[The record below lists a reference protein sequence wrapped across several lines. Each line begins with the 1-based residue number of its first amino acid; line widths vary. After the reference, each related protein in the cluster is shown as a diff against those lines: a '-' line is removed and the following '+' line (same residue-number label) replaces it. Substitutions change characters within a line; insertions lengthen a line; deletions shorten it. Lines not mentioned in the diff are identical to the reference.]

1 MKKALFFAIILVFY
15 LPPIGQAMDCDQARI
30 EGFSCYQVKKGD
42 TLWKIA
48 PPENWTL
55 IKKIN
60 RIDGKHLP
68 QGKKILIPQN
78 LEKAS
83 KYIPVAEEI
92 KEIKTF
98 QRVIFFF
105 LEDQYFGA
113 YEYGRLIYWG
123 AISSGKN
130 NSTPTGLFKVQW
142 KAINYYSK
150 KYDAPMPFAVNFS
163 EAGYFFHQQ
172 SLPGRPASHGCIR
185 LIMEDAETLFYW
197 SQKNDLVIIR

>member
-1 MKKALFFAIILVFY
+1 MKKILFFTIILLFY
-15 LPPIGQAMDCDQARI
+15 LQPICQATDYNQTQI
-30 EGFSCYQVKKGD
+30 EGFGCYQVKKGD

-48 PPENWTL
+48 PPEY
-55 IKKIN
+55 
-60 RIDGKHLP
+60 LP

-78 LEKAS
+78 FEKAS

-92 KEIKTF
+92 EKVKTF
-98 QRVIFFF
+98 QRVICFF
-105 LEDQYFGA
+105 LENQYFGA

-130 NSTPTGLFKVQW
+130 GSTPTGLFKVQW
-142 KAINYYSK
+142 KAIDYYSK
-150 KYDAPMPFAVNFS
+150 KYDAAMPFAVNFS

-185 LIMEDAETLFYW
+185 LIMEDAETLFHW
-197 SQKNDLVIIR
+197 SRKNDLIIIE